1 MKLFKRICAVVLALV
16 IALASLAVFSSAYYY
31 EPSSEIE
38 GRKNLLVLGDS
49 IAQGFGVANSSEAA
63 YARIVADTNGYNY
76 RNFGMSAHDTA
87 DFINE
92 ITNYLDIVESVKWAD
107 IINIST
113 GSNNYLANPDVVG
126 IAVGAL
132 LGVNSKQLD
141 EIADGVY
148 EDFLKIYDII
158 CELNP
163 DATIIFNNVYCA
175 WSGLGHIPF
184 IRASSRVNEKI
195 YMLQKEHSDIII
207 FDVDSVITHKNELIA
222 EDCVH
227 PNSKGNIEIAKAMLA
242 LLKEEGLGENTE
254 PVILHNGIDY
264 NFYAKSFGKFGGA
277 IIGFIVKLLTLNF

>member
-1 MKLFKRICAVVLALV
+1 MKLFKKICAVALALI
-16 IALASLAVFSSAYYY
+16 IALACFVSLASAKYY

-49 IAQGFGVANSSEAA
+49 IAQGFGVANPSEAA

-76 RNFGMSAHDTA
+76 RNFAMSAHDTA
-87 DFINE
+87 DFIDE

-126 IAVGAL
+126 IAIGAL

-148 EDFLKIYDII
+148 EDLLRIYDII
-158 CELNP
+158 RELNP
-163 DATIIFNNVYCA
+163 DAKIIFNNVYCA

-184 IRASSRVNEKI
+184 IKASSRVNEKI
-195 YMLQKEHSDIII
+195 YKLQEVHDDIII
-207 FDVDSVITHKNELIA
+207 FDVDSIITHKNELIA
-222 EDCVH
+222 QDCVH

-254 PVILHNGIDY
+254 PVILQSGVDY
-264 NFYAKSFGKFGGA
+264 NFYVKSFGKFGGA
-277 IIGFIVKLLTLNF
+277 IIDFIVKVLTLNF